1 MVKLLFRS
9 VIAATMLALLPLQ
22 QSLAQQR
29 WIADT
34 VRKTAEN
41 REIEKMRNAS
51 PDMGSWIG
59 MRAGVQTNGGD
70 VGERWAVT
78 GMYEWRFT
86 KVLSLPVEFSWF
98 KHRVQGYADR
108 GNYLEFYKDF
118 EERPIISVGLKIRMN
133 FWKGNI
139 YLQGGTEYMSGSGF
153 YMIMPYYAG
162 GVEVFFTE
170 KFSLY
175 SNIHKNI
182 VPDYKHF
189 VTIGT
194 NLMIDSVIR

>member
-1 MVKLLFRS
+1 MVKLSFRFLI
-9 VIAATMLALLPLQ
+9 VATMLAFLPSL
-22 QSLAQQR
+22 QSLSQER
-29 WIADT
+29 RTADS
-34 VRKTAEN
+34 VRQKAEN

-59 MRAGVQTNGGD
+59 LRAGVQTNGGD

-78 GMYEWRFT
+78 GMYAWRFT

-108 GNYLEFYKDF
+108 GNYVQFYKDF
-118 EERPIISVGLKIRMN
+118 EERPIISVGLKNRMN

-139 YLQGGTEYMSGSGF
+139 YFQGGTEYMSGSGF

-170 KFSLY
+170 KFSFY
-175 SNIHKNI
+175 GNIRKNMI
-182 VPDYKHF
+182 PDYKHF